1 MPKNAGMPRLQAGRE
16 EGRQYNEFPQSLVS
30 QLALSERRP
39 RKSSLA
45 RSRTAVTA
53 FRGEIRKKRWREE
66 GGRESHGEAT

>member
-1 MPKNAGMPRLQAGRE
+1 MN
-16 EGRQYNEFPQSLVS
+16 FPNPWSVS
-30 QLALSERRP
+30 WPCQNDGLEKAR
-39 RKSSLA
+39 SLA